1 MRGLSRALLP
11 GQRLLDHGAF
21 VIVIGPGHFLAGAG
35 IHQQCP
41 AGEGPEIDAQHVAGF
56 FCLRISRRRFCQA
69 KRAPTSG
76 ELGQEQLETGQALG
90 RLVSPSQHVWRNQ
103 KSTRRT
109 TRLLR
114 ASGRGSRSDFI
125 VIIGHGVT
133 GNKDRPFVVALA
145 EGLSAASIPTLCM
158 SFAGNGDSGGTFAD
172 CTISKE
178 TDDLGSVIDA
188 MGDRKICYIGHSMGG
203 AVGVR
208 RASSDSRIDALVSL
222 AGMVHTEEF
231 ARREFGEETPD
242 AGCMWEEE
250 SCPLSSTFMNDMA
263 AIRSVV
269 DLGAEIS
276 VPWLLV
282 HGTEDDVV
290 PIGDTHD
297 IIAKA
302 TNSPEFFEIAGAN
315 HVFSDEALPVM
326 VAKVVRNGW
335 GLRPDN
341 HLLQRGAKQRGKR
354 PQSTATQAAPYTR
367 WLTASQSRSVAGNS
381 SKATPREKLIR
392 YQAGAD
398 DGLAPLRFK

>member
-1 MRGLSRALLP
+1 LAKRNFKLAKLLVAWYLP
-11 GQRLLDHGAF
+11 PSMFGEIKNQHGEQLDYS
-21 VIVIGPGHFLAGAG
+21 V
-35 IHQQCP
+35 Q
-41 AGEGPEIDAQHVAGF
+41 AGEA
-56 FCLRISRRRFCQA
+56 
-69 KRAPTSG
+69 
-76 ELGQEQLETGQALG
+76 
-90 RLVSPSQHVWRNQ
+90 
-103 KSTRRT
+103 
-109 TRLLR
+109 
-114 ASGRGSRSDFI
+114 RSDFI

-302 TNSPEFFEIAGAN
+302 TNSPEVFEIAGAN
-315 HVFSDEALPVM
+315 HVFSDDALPVM
-326 VAKVVRNGW
+326 VNKVTEWV
-335 GLRPDN
+335 
-341 HLLQRGAKQRGKR
+341 GA
-354 PQSTATQAAPYTR
+354 
-367 WLTASQSRSVAGNS
+367 
-381 SKATPREKLIR
+381 
-392 YQAGAD
+392 QAG
-398 DGLAPLRFK
+398 

>member
-1 MRGLSRALLP
+1 MFGEIQNQHGERLDYSLQP
-11 GQRLLDHGAF
+11 GD
-21 VIVIGPGHFLAGAG
+21 
-35 IHQQCP
+35 
-41 AGEGPEIDAQHVAGF
+41 
-56 FCLRISRRRFCQA
+56 
-69 KRAPTSG
+69 
-76 ELGQEQLETGQALG
+76 
-90 RLVSPSQHVWRNQ
+90 
-103 KSTRRT
+103 
-109 TRLLR
+109 
-114 ASGRGSRSDFI
+114 SRSDFI

-145 EGLSAASIPTLCM
+145 EGLSAAGIPTLCM

-188 MGDRKICYIGHSMGG
+188 VGDRKICYIGHSMGG

-302 TNSPEFFEIAGAN
+302 TNSPEVFEIAGAN
-315 HVFSDEALPVM
+315 HVFSDDALPVM
-326 VAKVVRNGW
+326 VNKVTEWVE
-335 GLRPDN
+335 
-341 HLLQRGAKQRGKR
+341 A
-354 PQSTATQAAPYTR
+354 
-367 WLTASQSRSVAGNS
+367 
-381 SKATPREKLIR
+381 
-392 YQAGAD
+392 QAG
-398 DGLAPLRFK
+398 

>member
-1 MRGLSRALLP
+1 MAKRNLKLAKRLVAWYLP
-11 GQRLLDHGAF
+11 PSMFGKIKNQHGEQLDYS
-21 VIVIGPGHFLAGAG
+21 VR
-35 IHQQCP
+35 
-41 AGEGPEIDAQHVAGF
+41 AGEA
-56 FCLRISRRRFCQA
+56 
-69 KRAPTSG
+69 
-76 ELGQEQLETGQALG
+76 
-90 RLVSPSQHVWRNQ
+90 
-103 KSTRRT
+103 
-109 TRLLR
+109 
-114 ASGRGSRSDFI
+114 RSDFI

-208 RASSDSRIDALVSL
+208 RASSDSRIGSLVSL

-302 TNSPEFFEIAGAN
+302 TNSPEVFEIAGAN
-315 HVFSDEALPVM
+315 HVFSDDALPVM
-326 VAKVVRNGW
+326 VNKVTEWV
-335 GLRPDN
+335 
-341 HLLQRGAKQRGKR
+341 GA
-354 PQSTATQAAPYTR
+354 
-367 WLTASQSRSVAGNS
+367 
-381 SKATPREKLIR
+381 
-392 YQAGAD
+392 QAG
-398 DGLAPLRFK
+398 